1 MGYLA
6 HLFYFC
12 LKYLY
17 FINNCFTFARS
28 FILVLCSWMYDQYDT
43 YFTNLIKQTIMEALR
58 KFKVL
63 FICLL
68 ALGMFGCDDENQG
81 IGGSGSGS
89 DSEEVLVKKV
99 VLDHETLTL
108 KEGAKPFQLTAT
120 VTPNDATNK
129 KLKWTSEDEDVAVV
143 DNGLVTAVAEGT
155 VAIVARTMDGSKK
168 KDTCMVTVVPLA
180 PGEVLVDTIILSE
193 SQFNIK
199 LDEESSSSYSLTAV
213 VSPYEATNKSLE
225 WVSTNEDVVYISY
238 ADGWNGEYY
247 VQFSPVGAG
256 TAFVKA
262 LATDGSGVVAVCE
275 VTVTTSEP
283 EPDPE
288 PDDVKN
294 KLAAVG
300 VEFVNAIEAETHK
313 NVVDVITYLD
323 DAYGSYDIDDAYE
336 SKLEGLLDETSG
348 TRAKNPV
355 KAMANLTKICL
366 AAAQNGA
373 QLSSRVAEVW
383 TYTLHAGLTDL
394 YGKFIPDS
402 YYEEWAYDSSVK
414 DRLEVAFP
422 DSRGQ
427 QWVATLKGSKETSR
441 VHVVVKDDYSYSYT
455 ENGTVINN
463 KNYIDNYN
471 VTIDVPKQ
479 MTFAVKCEGST
490 IVDMTI
496 NSDVAFE
503 TNVEVES
510 ESKDYYNYDEYYGSW
525 YDHEYNQE
533 LLAFEI
539 DYKNLNVDA
548 KMTVNGY
555 EETFKTNV
563 TKSGVTANAGV
574 KIDGKSMLTADAKI
588 NADFNAFFDA
598 VSQMSEP
605 TPEEV
610 ANWLKDV
617 SVNVDV
623 MGQVQLKASCPS
635 FYNLYKASE
644 QVNES
649 YDFNSFSSAVESY
662 NKAFDIKLYFDKKSS
677 EVAFIEIEAY
687 EEYDEWD
694 GTTYYDAYPVIVL
707 TSDDSRHNIE
717 DYFDDEAS
725 FTNLIDAVEDL
736 AEEFEDFY
744 GGYFEEDDYYPY

>member
-1 MGYLA
+1 
-6 HLFYFC
+6 
-12 LKYLY
+12 
-17 FINNCFTFARS
+17 
-28 FILVLCSWMYDQYDT
+28 
-43 YFTNLIKQTIMEALR
+43 MEALR

-63 FICLL
+63 FLCLL
-68 ALGMFGCDDENQG
+68 TLGVMFGCDGCDDDKRG
-81 IGGSGSGS
+81 VGGG
-89 DSEEVLVKKV
+89 DAEEVLVKKV
-99 VLDHETLTL
+99 ALDHETLTL
-108 KEGAKPFQLTAT
+108 KEGARPFQLTAT
-120 VTPNDATNK
+120 VTPSDATNK
-129 KLKWTSEDEDVAVV
+129 ELSWSSDNKDVATVK
-143 DNGLVTAVAEGT
+143 NGLVTAVGEGT
-155 VAIVARTMDGSKK
+155 AIITAKAKDGSKK
-168 KDTCMVTVVPLA
+168 SAECEVTIIPLN

-199 LDEESSSSYSLTAV
+199 LDEETSSSYSLTAV

-225 WVSTNEDVVYISY
+225 WISTNEDVVYISS
-238 ADGWNGEYY
+238 AEGWNGEYY

-256 TAFVKA
+256 TAFIKA
-262 LATDGSGVVAVCE
+262 LATDGSGVVAECK
-275 VTVTTSEP
+275 VTIITSQ
-283 EPDPE
+283 PDPQPE
-288 PDDVKN
+288 PDDVKK
-294 KLAAVG
+294 KLSAVG

-463 KNYIDNYN
+463 ENYIDNYN

-479 MTFAVKCEGST
+479 MTFAVKCDGST

-503 TNVEVES
+503 ANFDVES

-525 YDHEYNQE
+525 HDHEYTQDF
-533 LLAFEI
+533 LAFEI

-574 KIDGKSMLTADAKI
+574 KINGKSMLTADAKV

-598 VSQMSEP
+598 VENMDEP
-605 TPEEV
+605 TPDEV

-617 SVNVDV
+617 SVNIDV
-623 MGQVQLKASCPS
+623 LGQVQLKASCPS

-644 QVNES
+644 QVNEA
-649 YDFNSFSSAVESY
+649 YDFSSFSSAVESY

-687 EEYDEWD
+687 EERDEWD
-694 GTTYYDAYPVIVL
+694 GTTYYGGYPVIVL

-725 FTNLIDAVEDL
+725 FTNLIEAVEDL

>member
-1 MGYLA
+1 
-6 HLFYFC
+6 
-12 LKYLY
+12 
-17 FINNCFTFARS
+17 
-28 FILVLCSWMYDQYDT
+28 
-43 YFTNLIKQTIMEALR
+43 MEALR

-63 FICLL
+63 FLCLL
-68 ALGMFGCDDENQG
+68 TLGVMFGCDGCDDDKRG
-81 IGGSGSGS
+81 VGGG
-89 DSEEVLVKKV
+89 DAEEVLVKKV
-99 VLDHETLTL
+99 ALDHETLTL
-108 KEGAKPFQLTAT
+108 KEGARPFQLTAT
-120 VTPNDATNK
+120 VTPSDATNK
-129 KLKWTSEDEDVAVV
+129 ELSWSSDNKDVATVK
-143 DNGLVTAVAEGT
+143 NGLVTAVGEGT
-155 VAIVARTMDGSKK
+155 AIITAKAKDGSKK
-168 KDTCMVTVVPLA
+168 SAECEVTIIPLN

-199 LDEESSSSYSLTAV
+199 LDEETSSSYSLTAV

-225 WVSTNEDVVYISY
+225 WISTNEDVVYISS
-238 ADGWNGEYY
+238 AEGWNGEYY

-256 TAFVKA
+256 TAFIKA
-262 LATDGSGVVAVCE
+262 LATDGSGVVAECK
-275 VTVTTSEP
+275 VTIITSQ
-283 EPDPE
+283 PDPQPE
-288 PDDVKN
+288 PDDVKK
-294 KLAAVG
+294 KLSAVG

-463 KNYIDNYN
+463 ENYIDNYN

-479 MTFAVKCEGST
+479 MTFAVKCNGST

-503 TNVEVES
+503 ANFDVES
-510 ESKDYYNYDEYYGSW
+510 ESKDYYNYDEYYGGW
-525 YDHEYNQE
+525 YDHEYTQDF
-533 LLAFEI
+533 LAFEI

-574 KIDGKSMLTADAKI
+574 KIDGKSMLTADAKV

-598 VSQMSEP
+598 VENMDEP
-605 TPEEV
+605 TPDEV

-617 SVNVDV
+617 SVNIDV
-623 MGQVQLKASCPS
+623 LGQVQLKASCPN
-635 FYNLYKASE
+635 FYNFYKASE
-644 QVNES
+644 QVNEA
-649 YDFNSFSSAVESY
+649 YDFSSFSTAVGNY

-687 EEYDEWD
+687 EERDEWD
-694 GTTYYDAYPVIVL
+694 GTTYYGGYPVIVL

>member
-1 MGYLA
+1 
-6 HLFYFC
+6 
-12 LKYLY
+12 
-17 FINNCFTFARS
+17 
-28 FILVLCSWMYDQYDT
+28 
-43 YFTNLIKQTIMEALR
+43 MEALR

-180 PGEVLVDTIILSE
+180 PGEVLVDTIILSQ
-193 SQFNIK
+193 SKINIE
-199 LDEESSSSYSLTAV
+199 LNEEASPYCYISAT
-213 VSPYEATNKSLE
+213 VSPYEATNKDLE
-225 WVSTNEDVVYISY
+225 WVSTNEDVVYISSV
-238 ADGWNGEYY
+238 DGWNGEYY
-247 VQFSPVGAG
+247 IGFSPVGAG

-300 VEFVNAIEAETHK
+300 VEFVNAIKAETHQ
-313 NVVDVITYLD
+313 NLVEVIDYMD
-323 DAYGSYDIDDAYE
+323 YAYGYYDIDEAYE
-336 SKLEGLLDETSG
+336 EKLEELVNETSG
-348 TRAKNPV
+348 TRTKNPV
-355 KAMANLTKICL
+355 KAMTNLTKICL

-383 TYTLHAGLTDL
+383 NYTVHAGLTDL
-394 YGKFIPDS
+394 YGKFTPDS

-427 QWVATLKGSKETSR
+427 QWVATLKGGKETTR
-441 VHVVVKDDYSYSYT
+441 VHIVVKDDYTYSHT
-455 ENGTVINN
+455 ENGTVT
-463 KNYIDNYN
+463 NYENDIDNYN

-479 MTFAVKCEGST
+479 MIFAVKCDGAT
-490 IVDMTI
+490 VVDMTV

-503 TNVEVES
+503 ANVEVES
-510 ESKDYYNYDEYYGSW
+510 ESNSYYNYDEYYGSW
-525 YDHEYNQE
+525 YDHEYNE
-533 LLAFEI
+533 NLLAFEI

-563 TKSGVTANAGV
+563 TKSGVTANASV
-574 KIDGKSMLTADAKI
+574 KIDGKSMLAADAKV
-588 NADFNAFFDA
+588 NADFDAFFDA
-598 VSQMSEP
+598 IRAQSEP
-605 TPEEV
+605 TPDEV
-610 ANWLKDV
+610 ANWLKDI
-617 SVNVDV
+617 SVNIDV
-623 MGQVQLKASCPS
+623 LGQVQLKASCPS
-635 FYNLYKASE
+635 FWDFYKASE

-649 YDFNSFSSAVESY
+649 YDFDSFSKAVESY
-662 NKAFDIKLYFDKKSS
+662 NDAFDVKLYFDKKSS
-677 EVAFIEIEAY
+677 EVAFVEFEAR
-687 EEYDEWD
+687 EEYDEWE
-694 GTTYYDAYPVIVL
+694 GYSYYDGFPVIVL
-707 TSDDSRHNIE
+707 TSDNSRHNIE

-725 FTNLIDAVEDL
+725 FTNLIDAVENL
-736 AEEFEDFY
+736 VAEFENLY
-744 GGYFEEDDYYPY
+744 GGYFEDEDDYYPY